1 MTEVDQMLP
10 VIKNS
15 KTDIIINS
23 FISYFKYKWKL
34 EICEKLKTGYSDMSQ
49 INLTLAEM
57 GLEEDMN
64 DLCMY
69 ESELGCEKS
78 DS

>member
-10 VIKNS
+10 VIKNN
-15 KTDIIINS
+15 KTDLIVNS
-23 FISYFKYKWKL
+23 FINYFKEKWKL

-69 ESELGCEKS
+69 ESELGCEQS

>member
-15 KTDIIINS
+15 KTDLIVNS
-23 FISYFKYKWKL
+23 FINYFKEKWKL

-64 DLCMY
+64 DLFMY